1 MTDDAAAG
9 DGAIE
14 VSVVIPAYQAAAT
27 ITHCIEAVRSQRFP
41 KEQREIIIV
50 DDGSRDNTG
59 AIARRYSD
67 VRVITQ
73 PNAGA
78 AAARNRGWRA
88 SNGRWIAFLDSDCV
102 PSRGWLAALH
112 ETVTAS
118 GNANPPLGAAGK
130 TLGLDSGS
138 EAARFADLI
147 GSLDAERYLS
157 HPRWPFA
164 PSCNLMYRRAALEA
178 CDGFDER
185 FITYE
190 ACDLHTRLLASDP
203 GNFTYV
209 ARAVV
214 WHRHRSSWKAYWKQQ
229 VAYGAGYAQ
238 FARRYTNDI
247 PWSMSAEMRAWLE
260 TASLGMRA
268 AFAGA
273 GSDLN
278 ERLVRR
284 GQFVKALAQRVGFD
298 STYWKGHE
306 RTRWRT

>member
-1 MTDDAAAG
+1 MSSDTTAG
-9 DGAIE
+9 DGAFE
-14 VSVVIPAYQAAAT
+14 VSVVIPAYQAAET
-27 ITHCIEAVRSQRFP
+27 IAHCIEAVRSQRFP
-41 KEQREIIIV
+41 KGRLEIVVV
-50 DDGSRDNTG
+50 DDGSRDATG
-59 AIARRYSD
+59 MIARRYTD

-73 PNAGA
+73 SNAGA
-78 AAARNRGWRA
+78 AAARNRGWRE
-88 SNGRWIAFLDSDCV
+88 SSGRWIAFLDSDCV
-102 PSRGWLAALH
+102 PSRGWLAALV
-112 ETVTAS
+112 ETATA
-118 GNANPPLGAAGK
+118 ADPPALGAAGK

-138 EAARFADLI
+138 DAARFADLI

-164 PSCNLMYRRAALEA
+164 PSCNLMYRRAALVA

-203 GNFTYV
+203 GSFTYV
-209 ARAVV
+209 PRAVV

-238 FARRYTNDI
+238 FARRYTGHI
-247 PWSMSAEMRAWLE
+247 PWSMSAEVKAWAE
-260 TASLGMRA
+260 TAGLGMKA
-268 AFAGA
+268 AFAGTRP
-273 GSDLN
+273 DLN
-278 ERLVRR
+278 DRLVRR

-298 STYWKGHE
+298 STYWSSNE